1 MNRQRLRDRFRI
13 IAVAMVTVMQLP
25 AVAWMCVRARSLWP
39 VALAIALSF
48 PYLRRLRTPWNTDE
62 R

>member
-25 AVAWMCVRARSLWP
+25 AVTWMCLRARSLWP
-39 VALAIALSF
+39 VALGIAL
-48 PYLRRLRTPWNTDE
+48 
-62 R
+62 